1 MSVIIVVP
9 FWLITSITNKSPLV
23 PFYFTTCYPILAASP
38 FTNSRLS
45 FLKQALT
52 EGAAGSQHYQRGV
65 EPVPWPTQQVS
76 GPKTSYGIVVKSRI
90 AAQNRYVL
98 GLALGNEHAIEG

>member
-1 MSVIIVVP
+1 METLP
-9 FWLITSITNKSPLV
+9 FAN
-23 PFYFTTCYPILAASP
+23 A
-38 FTNSRLS
+38 RLS

-52 EGAAGSQHYQRGV
+52 ESTAGSQHYQRDV

-90 AAQNRYVL
+90 AAQNRNVL
-98 GLALGNEHAIEG
+98 GLALSNDHAIEGVLMIKR